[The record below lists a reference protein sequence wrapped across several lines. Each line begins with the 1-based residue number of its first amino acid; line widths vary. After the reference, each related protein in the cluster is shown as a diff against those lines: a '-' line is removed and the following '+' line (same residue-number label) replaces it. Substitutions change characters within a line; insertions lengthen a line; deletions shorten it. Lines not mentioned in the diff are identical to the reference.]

1 MTWKL
6 AKTLCR
12 DNFEALSLSNIP
24 FWLTHFSGPQSR
36 KITRPCRHLRNS
48 TARREAR
55 ETENKSLNRKKQR
68 GISWNFTFTA
78 LADELLVSLFLKAWN
93 TRKVKTTEERSPHHP
108 RLLFA
113 SEKYMERD
121 GFVLMSGNENEI
133 NYSKVKFVWFSFVFF
148 ASLVPAASASFLLIP
163 FRLFSKQSHKFVCW
177 NFNGIEA
184 HNGECTAMNP
194 RVRLCI
200 FRRSLKLIQSL
211 MRCFVAFSWAFD
223 STTRNIE

>member
-1 MTWKL
+1 MTLHSVRNDISLFHVSVGARAACQKVRGMPKWFFIFRMTWKL

-68 GISWNFTFTA
+68 EISWNFTFTA

-93 TRKVKTTEERSPHHP
+93 TRKITTNEERSPLHP
-108 RLLFA
+108 RLLFCF
-113 SEKYMERD
+113 
-121 GFVLMSGNENEI
+121 G
-133 NYSKVKFVWFSFVFF
+133 KVIWK
-148 ASLVPAASASFLLIP
+148 
-163 FRLFSKQSHKFVCW
+163 
-177 NFNGIEA
+177 E
-184 HNGECTAMNP
+184 M
-194 RVRLCI
+194 
-200 FRRSLKLIQSL
+200 
-211 MRCFVAFSWAFD
+211 D
-223 STTRNIE
+223 SC